1 MRLHFC
7 DSAGGDADVWIAN
20 TSVESWYCL
29 ARSTKQ
35 PLNGVCWVSLVAKN
49 AFIGGDE
56 RAYLLTAGEGLV
68 PNGVID
74 ASRRYYDNKVLGALG
89 RERHDAVERACRA
102 KVAALMDGASDGDIG
117 LLGSTSEGVNAIY
130 TLIDWQPGDNVVL
143 PVNALE
149 FPSTVLPAVKRQ
161 QQGVDVRTVEHHD
174 WVIAPEDI
182 AAAIDSRTRLVFLSH
197 VSYRTGHRFDL
208 AAVGEVIR
216 RANPKTLFAVDATQS
231 LGVVPV
237 EASACDFMVVTSC
250 KWLLAPHGIGVFYW
264 NRDRR
269 PDIEPA
275 NIGWYSVVDDL
286 AFPYEL
292 KPNAGRFELGG
303 PNLIS
308 IYGMEP
314 GLDLLLDTGIRQIE
328 RHVLTLGTRLMEG
341 LMELPLE
348 IMTPI
353 DPELRAGIVAWL
365 DTDPRAT
372 AAALSERG
380 IEVTGSSGRIRA
392 GIHLYNDE
400 SDIDRLIDAMREL
413 TG

>member
-1 MRLHFC
+1 MN
-7 DSAGGDADVWIAN
+7 DSSESLEFLIVTPDFRRRDTVTELNEEPTNGDG
-20 TSVESWYCL
+20 
-29 ARSTKQ
+29 R
-35 PLNGVCWVSLVAKN
+35 VSLVAKN

-68 PNGVID
+68 PTGVID
-74 ASRRYYDNKVLGALG
+74 ATRRYYDNKVMANAG
-89 RERHDAVERACRA
+89 RTRHEAVEQACRE
-102 KVAALMDGASDGDIG
+102 KLAALMVGATTGDIA

-130 TLIDWQPGDNVVL
+130 ALIDWQDGDNVVL

-149 FPSTVLPAVKRQ
+149 FPSTVLPAAKRER
-161 QQGVDVRTVEHHD
+161 QGVEVRTVEHRD
-174 WVIAPEDI
+174 WIIAPEAI
-182 AAAIDSRTRLVFLSH
+182 AAAVDGRTRLVFLSH

-208 AAVGEVIR
+208 VAVGDAIR
-216 RANPKTLFAVDATQS
+216 RANPDTIFAVDATQS

-237 EASACDFMVVTSC
+237 EASACDFLVATSC

-264 NRDRR
+264 NRQRR

-286 AFPYEL
+286 QFPYAL
-292 KPNAGRFELGG
+292 KPTASRFELGG
-303 PNLIS
+303 PNLVS

-314 GLDLLLDTGIRQIE
+314 GLDLLLDTGVRQIE
-328 RHVLTLGTRLMEG
+328 RHVLTLGTRLLEG
-341 LMELPLE
+341 LMALPLE
-348 IMTPI
+348 IITPL

-365 DTDPRAT
+365 DADPRGT
-372 AAALSERG
+372 AAALSARG

-400 SDIDRLIDAMREL
+400 SDIDRLVAAMREL
-413 TG
+413 TR